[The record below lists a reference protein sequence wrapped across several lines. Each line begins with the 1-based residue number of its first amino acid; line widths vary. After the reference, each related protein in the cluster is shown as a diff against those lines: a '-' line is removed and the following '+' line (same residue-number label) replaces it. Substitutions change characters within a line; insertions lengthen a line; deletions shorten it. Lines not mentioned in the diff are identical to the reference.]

1 MCYKGQEATEKVP
14 MLRTNVPQNV
24 LVPFAPSNRSRK
36 EVGNALK
43 AAINTVYAVLGDRE
57 PGRMS
62 MTPTLDGT
70 QRPDRLATGV
80 PQLTVAWEKSQ
91 SAVDRQFELHFNAI
105 TRTSICP
112 IRPLRPLART
122 ELSTRWSALNS
133 KLVSGWF
140 DLFYSTPQPNP
151 QVSTGW
157 STFHVRMAAI
167 ELFWYLLPNTQIYNR
182 PANETP

>member
-1 MCYKGQEATEKVP
+1 MLLRAKIQSPLLYLKYSTSLIVTMCYKGQEATEKVP

-36 EVGNALK
+36 EAGNALK

-112 IRPLRPLART
+112 IRPLRPLPVGVDTLHPEGPLDSDNKQRQ
-122 ELSTRWSALNS
+122 SA
-133 KLVSGWF
+133 V
-140 DLFYSTPQPNP
+140 
-151 QVSTGW
+151 
-157 STFHVRMAAI
+157 A
-167 ELFWYLLPNTQIYNR
+167 LLKYVLR
-182 PANETP
+182 P